1 MVTRVSGSQ
10 ITISHNSQTTTANST
25 TILTQGL
32 SHPSATGNNIIFDS
46 SGRVNVPSQPYAYGD
61 VGINN
66 SAGVRNL
73 TVTASQGFT
82 FNASTDRLTALIAG
96 TYMMHCH
103 QLVDT
108 NANGW
113 YLQVRV
119 NGSLIKYG
127 YVTGSQVTKDCEIS
141 CVYNLAVNDYI
152 DFYVS
157 ASATTTWGHPHSNFF
172 VFKIN

>member
-25 TILTQGL
+25 TILTQGI
-32 SHPSATGNNIIFDS
+32 SHPSATGNNIVFDS
-46 SGRVNVPSQPYAYGD
+46 SGRINIFNQPYAYGD

-66 SAGVRNL
+66 SAAVRDL

-82 FNASTDRLTALIAG
+82 FDASTDRLTAQIAG
-96 TYMMHCH
+96 TYMIHIH

-108 NANGW
+108 NTNGW

-119 NGSLIKYG
+119 NGGLIKYG
-127 YVTGSQVTKDCEIS
+127 YVTGSQATKDCEIS
-141 CVYNLAVNDYI
+141 VVTNLAVNDYI

-157 ASATTTWGHPHSNFF
+157 ASATSTWGHPHSNFF